1 MKCHLLIDTF
11 IDNRLHQIPE
21 DLQETYPS
29 VICVTLGDEEH
40 YFPSQFSWDISVL
53 PHELDQLTVEWRRSE
68 ERHSTVIQ
76 DGRMMVVEGWDWGG
90 IGKGGPYFPGIPP
103 SSISVSARPAG
114 ACGPLSY
121 SSSDDGLF
129 PPPPPL
135 PWLRIRFGMGDVSE
149 DWPPQRGESSR
160 W

>member
-53 PHELDQLTVEWRRSE
+53 PHELDQLHKF
-68 ERHSTVIQ
+68 HSFILV
-76 DGRMMVVEGWDWGG
+76 GG
-90 IGKGGPYFPGIPP
+90 GGGPYFPGIPP

-135 PWLRIRFGMGDVSE
+135 P
-149 DWPPQRGESSR
+149 
-160 W
+160 